1 MKDYILQLTIT
12 ISPTVSNSSEIYLK
26 GTDPIED
33 EVIQLGLLKK
43 AQAII
48 EDRIKKKAFSQNI
61 SLKIND

>member
-48 EDRIKKKAFSQNI
+48 EDRIKKRHSAKTF
-61 SLKIND
+61 L